1 MLQNVA
7 NFASEPI
14 SDQRTS
20 FDPGTVAAVV
30 AAYHVVLTELRL
42 SDREDAGTL
51 TVAKRLLAM
60 AARGERNPQRLAA
73 ATLEALSR

>member
-7 NFASEPI
+7 DLGSELI

-20 FDPGTVAAVV
+20 FDPDTVAEVV

-42 SDREDAGTL
+42 PDCEDAGTL